1 MNLGWEQAKEIFI
14 RAITLAPDERLSFV
28 ERECS
33 GDTELYREV
42 TSLLSSYKE
51 DSFLETPA
59 AAAVA
64 DTLLFHELKFSAGQ
78 TIGRYEIVG
87 QLGAG
92 GMGEVYL
99 AKDIDL
105 GRKVAIKILNK
116 RFSAD
121 ASNIERFTREA
132 KAASALNHPNILV
145 IHEIGESDN
154 AKYIVSEFID
164 GKTIRDLLR
173 GPRMEISTILDFAIQ
188 IGGALAAAHGKH
200 IIHRDIKPENV
211 MVRPDGY
218 VKVLDFG
225 LAKLISGRDGLVDL
239 ANSSEIQNHTAK
251 GVILGTV
258 NYMSP
263 EQAKGEH
270 VDERTD
276 IFSLG
281 VLIYEM
287 TAGRAPFE
295 GGSLSETLANVI
307 ISEPPPLSQYSP
319 DIPDGLQSIVTR
331 SLQKTRNLR
340 YQTMPDM
347 LADLKSLSDD
357 LAFGDRLDRSASTS
371 NKPAPRSSSNEL
383 RSGSQT
389 RMFWSGRRI
398 WLATAFTLA
407 VLIFGSISVY
417 YIFSNRSRPSSSL
430 AGRKSLAILPFV
442 NSSGDPNVKYLS
454 DGITDNVINNLSQVS
469 GLDVKSR
476 NSSFRFR
483 GDESDIRAIASKL
496 GVENVITGD
505 IKQLGDRLIIN
516 VNLIHAEDDS
526 QIWGNQYIR
535 SSTDIF
541 AVQTEIANAVAQ
553 NLKVRLTDTET
564 QVLKKHYTENVEAY
578 QLFLKGQYAWNKH
591 TREDVLK
598 SIEFFNRAL
607 EIDPNFGLAYF
618 GLSAAYGVMGNNYV
632 RPRDAFPKAKEYAA
646 KALAID
652 ETLAEAHT
660 GMGAVY
666 LYYDWNWAEADKELE
681 RAEALNPDLAQTSLL
696 DGDRLE
702 TLGRFDEAKA
712 LRRHSLDLEP
722 LVPQFNFVAGA
733 TFYFAGQYDD
743 AITQLEKTVELEPR
757 YFDTY
762 LFLGQA
768 YEQKGMYAEAIET
781 YQRAMARGG
790 DGPDLVAALGHVYAL
805 QNDRGKAEAQ
815 LDELRKM
822 SGRSYIS
829 PYWFALVYLGLNDK
843 DKTFE
848 WLEKA
853 FDDRSAILIWLGVE
867 PVFKPLRDDPRFQ
880 DLLHRIRPQN

>member
-78 TIGRYEIVG
+78 TVGRYEIVG

-105 GRKVAIKILNK
+105 GRKVAIKVLNK
-116 RFSAD
+116 RYSLD
-121 ASNIERFTREA
+121 AANIERFTREA
-132 KAASALNHPNILV
+132 KSASALDHPNILV
-145 IHEIGESDN
+145 IHEIGESDKS
-154 AKYIVSEFID
+154 KYIVSEFID
-164 GKTIRDLLR
+164 GRTLRDVLKESQ
-173 GPRMEISTILDFAIQ
+173 MDISMILDVTIQ
-188 IGGALAAAHGKH
+188 IAEALAAAHSKH

-225 LAKLISGRDGLVDL
+225 LAKLMGRRTGLVDL
-239 ANSSEIQNHTAK
+239 ADSTEIQQHTAK
-251 GVILGTV
+251 GIILGTV

-263 EQAKGEH
+263 EQAKGEQ

-281 VLIYEM
+281 ALLYEM
-287 TAGRAPFE
+287 TAGRPPFE
-295 GGSLSETLANVI
+295 GSSLTETLANLI
-307 ISEPPPLSQYSP
+307 MAEPTPLSEYSP
-319 DIPDGLQSIVTR
+319 MVPGGLESIVTKA
-331 SLQKTRNLR
+331 LQKNRDAR
-340 YQTMPDM
+340 YQTIRDM
-347 LADLKSLSDD
+347 LSDLKDLRDD
-357 LAFGDRLDRSASTS
+357 IAFGDRL
-371 NKPAPRSSSNEL
+371 E
-383 RSGSQT
+383 RSGN
-389 RMFWSGRRI
+389 SGSDKVSNSADESISSLRTGILSRQVRA
-398 WLATAFTLA
+398 WAFAA
-407 VLIFGSISVY
+407 VIVAMLMFGSFGVY
-417 YIFSNRSRPSSSL
+417 YIWSGTARTASS
-430 AGRKSLAILPFV
+430 GGKKSLAILPFV
-442 NSSGDPNVKYLS
+442 NSSQDPNVEYLS
-454 DGITDNVINNLSQVS
+454 DGITENVINNLSQVS
-469 GLDVKSR
+469 GLKVMPR
-476 NSSFRFR
+476 NSSFRFK
-483 GDESDIRAIASKL
+483 GDESDIHAIASKL

-516 VNLIHAEDDS
+516 VNLIDAKDDS
-526 QIWGNQYIR
+526 QIWGNQYVR
-535 SSTDIF
+535 SASDIF

-553 NLKVRLTDTET
+553 NLKVRLTDNET
-564 QVLKKHYTENVEAY
+564 QLLSKRYTENVEAY
-578 QLFLKGQYAWNKH
+578 RLFLKGQYSWNKH

-598 SIEFFNRAL
+598 SIEFYNQAL
-607 EIDPNFGLAYF
+607 GIDPNFALAYF
-618 GLSAAYGVMGNNYV
+618 GISAAYGVMGNNFMP
-632 RPRDAFPKAKEYAA
+632 PREAFPKAKEYAT

-652 ETLAEAHT
+652 DTLAQAH
-660 GMGAVY
+660 GAMAAVD
-666 LYYDWNWAEADKELE
+666 LYYDWNWAEADKELK
-681 RAEALNPDLAQTSLL
+681 RAEALNPDLPQISLL

-702 TLGRFDEAKA
+702 TLGRFDEAKV
-712 LRRHSLDLEP
+712 LRKHSLDLDP
-722 LVPQFNFVAGA
+722 LLPQYNFVAGA
-733 TFYFAGQYDD
+733 TFYFAGEYDD
-743 AITQLEKTVELEPR
+743 AIAQLEKTVELEPR
-757 YFDTY
+757 YFQTY

-768 YEQKGMYAEAIET
+768 YEQKGMYAKAIEA
-781 YQRAMARGG
+781 YQRGVARGG
-790 DGPDLVAALGHVYAL
+790 DGPDLVAALGHAYAL

-848 WLEKA
+848 WLEKDFEA
-853 FDDRSAILIWLGVE
+853 RNGKLTEIRWQLEFE
-867 PVFKPLRDDPRFQ
+867 TLRDDPRFK
-880 DLLHRIRPQN
+880 DLLKRMGLPE